1 MIKELIPQLKK
12 LSKQEKRILAGEL
25 WDEVMVID
33 DIELTD
39 RQKKLL
45 DERIEYA
52 KAHPEEM
59 IPWRGVKADLMNKYN
74 G

>member
-1 MIKELIPQLKK
+1 M
-12 LSKQEKRILAGEL
+12 
-25 WDEVMVID
+25 DID

-39 RQKKLL
+39 DQKKLL

-59 IPWRGVKADLMNKYN
+59 IPWQQVKNDLLKKYN

>member
-1 MIKELIPQLKK
+1 M
-12 LSKQEKRILAGEL
+12 
-25 WDEVMVID
+25 DID

-39 RQKKLL
+39 DQKKLL

-59 IPWRGVKADLMNKYN
+59 IPLPGIRMISGIVVSK
-74 G
+74 